1 MKKPLSRQRQYQLKL
16 KAEGKCERCAKQLH
30 SEYKACL
37 PCLAKARE
45 RQRERKG
52 HKAKVFG
59 GKGRCIKGMNEQ
71 TDLAR
76 AEIYTKMSKADYSL
90 PDRILSDDYHLA
102 QSTVA
107 RYRKIFAPTIR
118 QKSELEW
125 KMARADYSLTDK
137 ELMFLTRVSQH
148 TVAKYRKIYG
158 SK

>member
-1 MKKPLSRQRQYQLKL
+1 MNKPVSRQRLYQLKL
-16 KAEGKCERCAKQLH
+16 KAEGKCESCAKELH
-30 SEYKACL
+30 PEYKACL
-37 PCLAKARE
+37 PCLAKRRQ

-52 HKAKVFG
+52 HNPKVIG
-59 GKGRCIKGMNEQ
+59 GKGRCIKGMDEN
-71 TDLAR
+71 TDLAH

-90 PDRILSDDYHLA
+90 PDRVLSDDYHLA

-118 QKSELEW
+118 QKSEMEW
-125 KMARADYSLTDK
+125 KMSRADYSLTDK